1 MKKTS
6 EKIFDLIK
14 VSQRILITS
23 HRDPDGDSIGSQLA
37 LDSFLQ
43 SLEKPT
49 RIINQGGL
57 PHRYAFLDPQ
67 KKIESFNLSTGG
79 RDFDFKADLTFVLEC
94 PSLDRLGEVRKILP
108 VESRMVNIDHHPDNE
123 KFGAINYV
131 DLKASAVG
139 EMIYSLL
146 KAYDFP
152 IDSMMANQIYTTIL
166 TDTGRFRYSNTS
178 ARCLSICAQ
187 LIKLGANPKFL
198 THQIYFNH
206 SLPFLRLLGS
216 ILEKLEVRNGGKTC
230 SVTIN
235 QNLLSEFGVNPS
247 DIEGI
252 VDYSLFLSGVEIGL
266 LFTEIAEQK
275 TKVNL
280 RSQNDFDVSKI
291 AKIFGG
297 GGHKNAAGCTLNYS
311 LDETKK
317 AIFDQIPKLSQPIQN
332 SEKDEPIRTPS
343 SK

>member
-1 MKKTS
+1 MKMKKMF

-14 VSQRILITS
+14 LSQKILITS

-37 LDSFLQ
+37 LDGFLQ

-49 RIINQGGL
+49 RIVNQGYL

-67 KKIESFNLSTGG
+67 KKIESFNLGAEG
-79 RDFDFKADLTFVLEC
+79 RGFDFQHELGVLGPDLIFVLEC
-94 PSLDRLGEVRKILP
+94 PSLDRLGEVKKLLP
-108 VESRMVNIDHHPDNE
+108 VESKIVNIDHHPDNE
-123 KFGAINYV
+123 RFGTINHV

-152 IDSMMANQIYTTIL
+152 IGSTMANQIYASIL

-178 ARCLSICAQ
+178 ARCLNICAQ

-206 SLPFLRLLGS
+206 PLPFLKLLGS
-216 ILEKLEVRNGGKTC
+216 ILERLEVRNGGKTC

-235 QNLLSEFGVNPS
+235 RNLLSEFGVDPK

-252 VDYSLFLSGVEIGL
+252 VDYSLFLGGVEIGL

-297 GGHKNAAGCTLNYS
+297 GGHKNAAGCTLNCD
-311 LDETKK
+311 LEKAKK
-317 AIFDQIPKLSQPIQN
+317 AIFDQILNFS
-332 SEKDEPIRTPS
+332 
-343 SK
+343 